1 MDKSRAG
8 VGIEG
13 KSFFVHKKQFRIKS
27 MNIQI
32 ARGAKKIPEELL
44 LEHRQRGD
52 KMMTRKW
59 LNL

>member
-8 VGIEG
+8 WELRV
-13 KSFFVHKKQFRIKS
+13 KAFFVHKKQFRIKS